1 MHEGVKSLHLV
12 FGPDVTNPQGET
24 LSVWAAIL
32 KINYW
37 PIFAIAKDILE
48 QIPGNTAASILRELL
63 DTAQGVESTFVFDR
77 YCQGHQL
84 ELYVMIRV
92 PIARITVGGIVLGA
106 VVSACDRTPPQ
117 GTQTAD
123 PTGVESPS
131 IPATPAPLTK
141 ASILPDYVVLK
152 PGESRQFTFEA
163 VDANGKAITNLE
175 PEWTTSVDGGAISPS
190 GLLTAG
196 TRVGVFSEG
205 VVAIAGTAGV
215 FVETAATVAVEPDPM
230 YRVMIIPDQQLFYT
244 NGSFDFRIEAYDA
257 YDNAIPNIEVS
268 WSSKDGQ
275 ITRDGH
281 FSTGTE
287 PAKYEIVATVSDG
300 ETSLKASRIVHTVDL
315 SIPHD
320 IEVAPRGRYAGSF
333 RTVSTFPFAGIVH
346 DFLGE
351 KRAGDACV
359 TPEGRQG
366 TLKVRRDDLPFVVP
380 TRLDEAHLPIPR
392 AVVLECEELRPPF
405 APGVLLDV
413 RPVKT
418 GGSVWRSPTSRR
430 PLRSSPGRATSWS
443 WLILSPEVIP
453 TWPPPRCGRMPL

>member
-1 MHEGVKSLHLV
+1 MYAEMRNRPSTIRPWLDRIGVPALV
-12 FGPDVTNPQGET
+12 
-24 LSVWAAIL
+24 S
-32 KINYW
+32 
-37 PIFAIAKDILE
+37 
-48 QIPGNTAASILRELL
+48 
-63 DTAQGVESTFVFDR
+63 
-77 YCQGHQL
+77 
-84 ELYVMIRV
+84 
-92 PIARITVGGIVLGA
+92 A
-106 VVSACDRTPPQ
+106 VVLVVLLA
-117 GTQTAD
+117 TAVWLD
-123 PTGVESPS
+123 VLPVGPVPRQVAPTAEPVGLVSPAN
-131 IPATPAPLTK
+131 PATPAPLAK
-141 ASILPDYVVLK
+141 ASIAPEYVVLK
-152 PGESRQFTFEA
+152 PGESHQFTFEA
-163 VDANGKAITNLE
+163 ADANGEAVTNLE

-190 GLLTAG
+190 GLFTAG
-196 TRVGVFSEG
+196 KLAGVFSEG
-205 VVAIAGTAGV
+205 VVAIAATTDAS
-215 FVETAATVAVEPDPM
+215 VETVATVVVEPGPM
-230 YRVMIIPDQQLFYT
+230 YRVMIIPDQQLFDT
-244 NGSFDFRIEAYDA
+244 NGSFDFRIEAFDA
-257 YDNAIPNIEVS
+257 YDNAIANIEIS
-268 WSSKDGQ
+268 WSSQDGQ

-287 PAKYEIVATVSDG
+287 PAKYEIVANVSDG

-380 TRLDEAHLPIPR
+380 TRLDEAHLPILR

-418 GGSVWRSPTSRR
+418 GG
-430 PLRSSPGRATSWS
+430 
-443 WLILSPEVIP
+443 
-453 TWPPPRCGRMPL
+453 